1 MKPHKKLSNND
12 SALSPIIGEILI
24 VAIAVILG
32 AIIASYAFG
41 TTKSLQDNLLIGMS
55 VDKINEDNIVV
66 TFIGGQDADKVL
78 YLDVSV
84 NGYYYNETTL
94 WSLNPVNTFSG
105 DGQNPINVGK
115 TVLLTDDPATYEPIS
130 SAKDHVIIV
139 AELISG
145 TQLVVLDTKV

>member
-105 DGQNPINVGK
+105 DGQNPIKVGK
-115 TVLLTDDPATYEPIS
+115 TVLMTNDPATYDPIT
-130 SAKDHVIIV
+130 ANRDHVIIV
-139 AELISG
+139 AELIGG

>member
-1 MKPHKKLSNND
+1 MKPHRKLSNNN

-66 TFIGGQDADKVL
+66 TFMGGQDADKVL

-94 WSLNPVNTFSG
+94 WSLNPVNTFNG
-105 DGQNPINVGK
+105 DGKNPIKVGK
-115 TVLLTDDPATYEPIS
+115 TVLMTDLAPNDPITAN
-130 SAKDHVIIV
+130 KDHVIIV
-139 AELISG
+139 AELIGG